1 MKIKINISENKRSIL
16 LMRLLAAWLLVSSVH
31 LIVINLVFHVSFEE
45 NAYYNSIRFLGFL
58 LLVAA
63 AAFLLGLVKD
73 QMRLQFVLVASGML
87 YAVSAAA
94 AESDVYVAFGCC
106 ASVALLLCYCN
117 IEQAEIKLGR
127 KGLWTFAVILMILF
141 TFLVGVTGC
150 LHYLNYWTPCYDF
163 GIFSQMFHYMKETGL
178 PLVTCER
185 DGLLSHF
192 AVHVS
197 PIYYLLLPIF
207 WLIPSPCTLLVMQAL
222 VVASGAVP
230 LILICRQHRL
240 SNLAAM
246 LFAAV
251 YLFYPSMNGGCSYY
265 LHENCFLAPLL
276 LWLFYFGE
284 KEGERE
290 ICPDAVWMF
299 VFGILTL
306 CVKEDAAMYVAV
318 ISLYFFFTK
327 RRAKCNFVMFGI
339 SVIYFVMIV
348 SWLSS
353 YGDGAMTG
361 RYENYIYDG
370 SGSLFTMIKAV
381 IQNPIYVVR
390 ECFRQEKLMFILQ
403 MLVPLAFLPL
413 CGRKPVRLFL
423 LIPFLLM
430 NLMTDYVYQYDVT
443 FQYCFG
449 SGAILFY
456 LSVINYADMGEK
468 RKKMLLIS
476 SLSSFI
482 IFIGM
487 FTPRLQY
494 YYNYENAADRRQ
506 IIGEAL
512 ELIPEDASV
521 AAGTFY
527 LTNLWDRDELY
538 DLDRTTQEC
547 EYYVLD
553 LRYSH
558 TEYNLEQF
566 QNDTYEELY
575 LEEGIIGIF
584 RKKEASQ

>member
-1 MKIKINISENKRSIL
+1 
-16 LMRLLAAWLLVSSVH
+16 MRLLAAWLLVSAGH
-31 LIVINLVFHVSFEE
+31 LMVISLVFDVPFEE
-45 NAYYNSIRFLGFL
+45 KSYYNGIRFIGFL

-63 AAFLLGLVKD
+63 AAFLLGLVKKR
-73 QMRLQFVLVASGML
+73 MKLEFILVGSGML
-87 YAVSAAA
+87 YAISAVA
-94 AESDVYVAFGCC
+94 AESDVYFAFGCS
-106 ASVALLLCYCN
+106 AAVALLLCYCN
-117 IEQAEIKLGR
+117 IEQTRAELKR
-127 KGLWTFAVILMILF
+127 KELWIAAVIMMVLF
-141 TFLVGVTGC
+141 TFLVGGTGC

-230 LILICRQHRL
+230 LILICRQHKL
-240 SNLAAM
+240 SNLTAL
-246 LFAAV
+246 LFASV
-251 YLFYPSMNGGCSYY
+251 YLFYPAMSGGCFYY

-276 LWLFYFGE
+276 LWFFYFSE
-284 KEGERE
+284 KDGGRE
-290 ICPDAVWMF
+290 LCPDTLWMF
-299 VFGILTL
+299 VFGIITL
-306 CVKEDAAMYVAV
+306 GVKEDAAMYVAV
-318 ISLYFFFTK
+318 VSLYFFFTK
-327 RRAKCNFVMFGI
+327 KRGKRNFIMFSV
-339 SVIYFVMIV
+339 SVIYFVIVV
-348 SWLSS
+348 SWLSA

-361 RYENYIYDG
+361 RYDNYIYDG
-370 SGSLFTMIKAV
+370 SGSLVTMIKAV

-403 MLVPLAFLPL
+403 MLVPFAFLPL
-413 CGRKPVRLFL
+413 CSKKPVRLFL

-449 SGAILFY
+449 SGAMLFY
-456 LSVINYADMGEK
+456 LSVINYADMGER
-468 RKKMLLIS
+468 RKKQLLIS
-476 SLSSFI
+476 VLSSLI
-482 IFIGM
+482 IFTGM
-487 FTPRLQY
+487 FTPELQY
-494 YYNYENAADRRQ
+494 YNNYKNDSGRRRV
-506 IIGEAL
+506 IEEAL
-512 ELIPEDASV
+512 ELVPEDASV

-538 DLDRTTQEC
+538 DLDRTKHEC

-558 TEYNLEQF
+558 TEYNLKQF
-566 QNDTYEELY
+566 QNDRYEEIY
-575 LEEGIIGIF
+575 LEEDVIGIF
-584 RKKEASQ
+584 RNKEASQ